1 MKAETNGY
9 KSNESSSQECWAL
22 LRTISAGPSYYWC
35 ATWFHLDGEFE
46 VGTSSAIEEI
56 SLSNRGN
63 VLPTLERNVL
73 LDEVQHGPVQDS
85 L

>member
-1 MKAETNGY
+1 MQVPHTIDVPPDSTLMVN
-9 KSNESSSQECWAL
+9 
-22 LRTISAGPSYYWC
+22 LRLGP
-35 ATWFHLDGEFE
+35 
-46 VGTSSAIEEI
+46 SSAIEEI

-63 VLPTLERNVL
+63 VLSTLERNVL